1 MKDFDKQVIENISKQ
16 YNPDLSP
23 TKYKVYLNT
32 YINANISFFK
42 LFTNGI
48 GNSEIKP
55 YPIFN
60 LKLWSIF
67 FLQLLGFQKNKNKI
81 KAETI
86 FGLIAFWF
94 FLKTKEINTE
104 ADLIFIKPNFIIL
117 VHNKKNKYVLKIS
130 RTEIGNHR
138 LKNEVKSLNI
148 AGNINYQ
155 NVSIPKLIDDKSYSA
170 QPFIK
175 ENFIKGKNLT
185 EVNSKEY
192 NAIYDRVFGFIT
204 EFYFNSGIKLCD
216 ANAVHFTNDD
226 AINKIISSKKF
237 GKDIISTFINLK
249 KSNKKLFWSR
259 IHGDLG
265 YNNILLDENSNISI
279 IDWEKSKETFIMMDL
294 KISLYDTQQIFEKI
308 LQRFKT
314 NNNHTDEIYS
324 YNEQMFLVLYLDL
337 CQFIENAINRN
348 RLHLKNHHII
358 ESRIKKLHNISQNF

>member
-1 MKDFDKQVIENISKQ
+1 MRDSDKLIIENIYNQ
-16 YNPDLSP
+16 YNLEISP
-23 TKYKVYLNT
+23 SKYKVYQNA
-32 YINANISFFK
+32 YINANISFLK
-42 LFTNGI
+42 LLTNGI
-48 GNSEIKP
+48 DNSEIKLF
-55 YPIFN
+55 PIFN
-60 LKLWSIF
+60 LKLWIIF
-67 FLQLLGFQKNKNKI
+67 FFQLLGFQKNKNKI
-81 KAETI
+81 KPETI
-86 FGLIAFWF
+86 FGLIVLWK
-94 FLKTKEINTE
+94 FLKTEKIKSQANI
-104 ADLIFIKPNFIIL
+104 IFLKPNFIIL
-117 VHNKKNKYVLKIS
+117 INNKKDKYVIKIA
-130 RTEIGNHR
+130 RTEIGNLR
-138 LKNEVKSLNI
+138 LKNEVKSRNI

-204 EFYFNSGIKLCD
+204 EFYFNSGIKLCE

-294 KISLYDTQQIFEKI
+294 KISLYDTQQIF
-308 LQRFKT
+308 
-314 NNNHTDEIYS
+314 
-324 YNEQMFLVLYLDL
+324 
-337 CQFIENAINRN
+337 
-348 RLHLKNHHII
+348 
-358 ESRIKKLHNISQNF
+358 